1 MARDACEKFVGPM
14 PVDEFLSEFVPEAT
28 EVRPEDKFMF
38 PASSVSQNEDD
49 FIRAIEAS
57 GLCPKLK
64 FINTTTRQDGQ
75 YRLKPDI
82 SIYSDKHLSDDPET
96 ERWKTLDLWI
106 ENKNNGDDIFRTVDK
121 MRRKVPPVERHI
133 KHSEAAYKI
142 CGQLLSYASAL
153 HHSQFRV
160 FSFAVIL
167 FGDSGRLLRWD
178 RSGIIYSES
187 FNWADQPDTLFE
199 FFWRLNFLS
208 DVDRG
213 YDTTVTSVTDDE
225 VEVALNKLKTYEGLE
240 NVQAADLHQFLVHDD
255 HSTDGRP
262 GRYIAPSPIWDTK
275 ALFGRSTF
283 GYIAYDVASTDLVY
297 LKDFWRTALPD
308 IQKEGDVYRELHNAQ
323 VPHIPTLGRAGDV
336 PLSPNHVNALPFA
349 VQRTKTRDYVGR
361 EWCPGR
367 PCVEPYVHY
376 RLVLKTLGR
385 PLNTFR
391 STRQLCEVIR
401 DAIEAHTAAYE
412 KAQILHR
419 DVSAGNI
426 LIADDGSGMLIDW
439 DLSKKVIKD
448 VDREARSHS
457 RTGTWQFISISRLR
471 DPSTRPHEVSDDLE
485 SFFWVLL
492 YEVTKCRNVRGANL
506 SGELQSVFDQHSEV
520 KRDGTVTGGAGK
532 RICLKSGYFDP
543 LMVLDLVKTPC
554 KDIIE
559 ELRALFRDFYFQDR
573 TGDDLGSDILLLA
586 ERLRESDPKV
596 KDARERLSSS
606 QWIFDM
612 INRHLASKWDVDND
626 GSLYTILL
634 RPNPSASRK
643 RKRKAPSDGD
653 SRETSNKIPKG
664 RLRPSE
670 SVPSG
675 NGSSSR
681 SRGHRGGSLLTTSS
695 SRTAS
700 HSTTYSS
707 LLSRSSNL
715 NPGAG

>member
-14 PVDEFLSEFVPEAT
+14 PVDEFLLEFVPEAT
-28 EVRPEDKFMF
+28 EPRPVDKIMF
-38 PASSVSQNEDD
+38 PASSVSQNEDN

-64 FINTTTRQDGQ
+64 FINTTTHPDGQ
-75 YRLKPDI
+75 YGLKPDI
-82 SIYSDKHLSDDPET
+82 SIYSDNHLPDDPET
-96 ERWKTLDLWI
+96 ERWKTLDLWV
-106 ENKNNGDDIFRTVDK
+106 ENKNSDDDIFRTVDE
-121 MRRKVPPVERHI
+121 MRRKVSPVERHI
-133 KHSEAAYKI
+133 KPSKAAYKI

-160 FSFAVIL
+160 FTFAVVL

-178 RSGIIYSES
+178 RSGIIYTES
-187 FNWADQPDTLFE
+187 FNWANQPDTLFE

-240 NVQAADLHQFLVHDD
+240 NVQASDLHQFLVHDD
-255 HSTDGRP
+255 HTTDGQP
-262 GRYIAPSPIWDTK
+262 GRYIAPSPIWDTE
-275 ALFGRSTF
+275 AL
-283 GYIAYDVASTDLVY
+283 LV
-297 LKDFWRTALPD
+297 DFWRTDLPD

-336 PLSPNHVNALPFA
+336 PLSPDHVNALSFA

-367 PCVEPYVHY
+367 PCVERYVHY

-391 STRQLCEVIR
+391 STRQLCEAIR

-448 VDREARSHS
+448 VDEKARSHS
-457 RTGTWQFISISRLR
+457 RTGTWQFISISRLC
-471 DPSTRPHEVSDDLE
+471 DPSIRPHEVSDDLE

-492 YEVTKCRNVRGANL
+492 YEVVKCRNVRGVDL
-506 SGELQSVFDQHSEV
+506 SKKLQDVFDQYSS
-520 KRDGTVTGGAGK
+520 RNGNVTGGTGK
-532 RICLKSGYFDP
+532 HDCLNNAHLGPITVRTF
-543 LMVLDLVKTPC
+543 VKTPC
-554 KDIIE
+554 RDIIE
-559 ELRALFRDFYFQDR
+559 ELRALFRDLYLYDPA
-573 TGDDLGSDILLLA
+573 GDDADSDTLLYL
-586 ERLRESDPKV
+586 ERSRESDPKV
-596 KDARERLSSS
+596 KDACERLSSS
-606 QWIFDM
+606 QWILDM
-612 INRHLASKWDVDND
+612 INRHLASEWDVDSD
-626 GSLYTILL
+626 GSLYKTLL

-643 RKRKAPSDGD
+643 RKRKAPSDSD
-653 SRETSNKIPKG
+653 KREPSNKIPKG

-670 SVPSG
+670 SVPSR

-700 HSTTYSS
+700 HPTYSS
-707 LLSRSSNL
+707 LLSHGSNL